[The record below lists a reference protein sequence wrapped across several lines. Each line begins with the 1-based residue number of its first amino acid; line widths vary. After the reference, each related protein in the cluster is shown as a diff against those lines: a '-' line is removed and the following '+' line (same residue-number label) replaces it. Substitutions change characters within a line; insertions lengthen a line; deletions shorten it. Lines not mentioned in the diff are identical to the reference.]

1 LWVCLVVWLWVE
13 VVDAWWFLG
22 CGREEVCGREMR
34 DGCRCANVEDTRA
47 RKRFALEAKRTVS
60 EEVTCD
66 TIF

>member
-1 LWVCLVVWLWVE
+1 